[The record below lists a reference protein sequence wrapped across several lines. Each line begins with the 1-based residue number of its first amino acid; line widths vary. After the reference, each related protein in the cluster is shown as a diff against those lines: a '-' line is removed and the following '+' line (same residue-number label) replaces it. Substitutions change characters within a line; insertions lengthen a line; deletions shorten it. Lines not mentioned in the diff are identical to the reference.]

1 MCTSWHVH
9 QQIDAFWCD
18 IIHILDYL
26 CFLCKKGYEYWEIV
40 SHSSAIPTF
49 NDHTDGKSVG
59 QHLLEMWVLY
69 WMEFTIIGL
78 LKKIHIYMGCSSS
91 NELCKIGM
99 RGKQKLIRKYLT
111 FKVLILKGTLMQI
124 WKSANISV
132 SIQK

>member
-1 MCTSWHVH
+1 M
-9 QQIDAFWCD
+9 
-18 IIHILDYL
+18 
-26 CFLCKKGYEYWEIV
+26 

-49 NDHTDGKSVG
+49 HDHTDGKPVG

-69 WMEFTIIGL
+69 WMEFSIIGL
-78 LKKIHIYMGCSSS
+78 HKKIHIYMGCSSS

-124 WKSANISV
+124 
-132 SIQK
+132 